1 MNQPFWFLR
10 TRKHLSCKLCS
21 TLSNST
27 KGARSPQRTFLQFG
41 LGLGLGLV
49 CLHREKCSSTT
60 THTCI
65 PNGFQTGN
73 DTDSSIATGSLKRN
87 AQIQWKSALIPLST
101 CFERFKRVTMR
112 TFHTRI
118 LMCVSITH
126 LTPTHSQ
133 LVSRS
138 LKLLDQL
145 FFFLVHLWTPK
156 TENPCAHT
164 HRNPAHKEIHI
175 QKSTHRN
182 PHTRKSRTRKLIRT
196 QKIHTHRKSTH
207 RNPHT
212 EIRTRNPMYVHQIL
226 FSSPR

>member
-27 KGARSPQRTFLQFG
+27 KGARSSQRTFLQLG

-112 TFHTRI
+112 TFHTRV

-138 LKLLDQL
+138 SKLLDQL
-145 FFFLVHLWTPK
+145 FLVHLWTPK
-156 TENPCAHT
+156 TEHPCARTHT
-164 HRNPAHKEIHI
+164 HTQKSRIQRNPHTEIHT
-175 QKSTHRN
+175 QKST
-182 PHTRKSRTRKLIRT
+182 HTRKSRTRKLICT
-196 QKIHTHRKSTH
+196 QKIHT
-207 RNPHT
+207 
-212 EIRTRNPMYVHQIL
+212 Y
-226 FSSPR
+226 